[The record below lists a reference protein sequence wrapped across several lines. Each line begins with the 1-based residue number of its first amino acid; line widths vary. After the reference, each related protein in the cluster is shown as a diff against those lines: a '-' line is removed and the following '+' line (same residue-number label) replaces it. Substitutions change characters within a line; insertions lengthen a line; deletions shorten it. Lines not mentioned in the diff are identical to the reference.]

1 MCHRMLYRHFVCQL
15 MTHRWDCMGRF
26 TINNISLSDEA
37 PKICVPIIGRTDA
50 EVLEQSEAIAEEAD
64 RLIRAGIRPGP
75 CVDIVEFRAD
85 YYDNICNQTLLTELL
100 QKIRA
105 RHPGRLLLFT
115 FRTEEEG
122 GELRHDRAGSML
134 DDIYSWAMFSGCI
147 DLLDVELL
155 SGNYRVVRTATKAK
169 DLGIGVVMSYHNF
182 EDTPHSRDLEDSLWD
197 MEQLGGDV
205 LKIAV
210 TPKTQFD
217 TDRIIELTDQIR
229 KGRAHQPITKP
240 VVLISMTKLGERS
253 RIDGANAGSAFTFG
267 TVGGSSAPGQIPL
280 EELAKALK

>member
-1 MCHRMLYRHFVCQL
+1 MNKIM
-15 MTHRWDCMGRF
+15 
-26 TINNISLSDEA
+26 IKNISLGDEV
-37 PKICVPIIGRTDA
+37 PKICVPVIGRSDA
-50 EVLEQSEAIAEEAD
+50 EILEQSEAIAREAE
-64 RLIRAGIRPGP
+64 RLVQAGIRPAP

-100 QKIRA
+100 KKLKEQHKD
-105 RHPGRLLLFT
+105 RLLLFT

-134 DDIYSWAMFSGCI
+134 DDIYAWAMVSGYI

-169 DLGIGVVMSYHNF
+169 DLGIGVVLSYHNF
-182 EDTPHSRDLEDSLWD
+182 EETPHTKDLEEILWD
-197 MEQLGGDV
+197 MEQLGGDI

-217 TDRIIELTDQIR
+217 AHRILELTDQIK
-229 KGRAHQPITKP
+229 KGRAAQPITKP
-240 VVLISMTKLGERS
+240 VVLISMTKLGEKTRTE
-253 RIDGANAGSAFTFG
+253 GAKLGSAFTFG
-267 TVGGSSAPGQIPL
+267 TVSAASAPGQIPL
-280 EELAKALK
+280 EALAKALS

>member
-1 MCHRMLYRHFVCQL
+1 MNKIM
-15 MTHRWDCMGRF
+15 
-26 TINNISLSDEA
+26 INNISLGDEV
-37 PKICVPIIGRTDA
+37 PKICVPVIGRSDA
-50 EVLEQSEAIAEEAD
+50 EILEQSEAIEREAE
-64 RLIRAGIRPGP
+64 RLVQAGIRPAP

-100 QKIRA
+100 KKLKEQHKD
-105 RHPGRLLLFT
+105 RLLLFT

-134 DDIYSWAMFSGCI
+134 DDIYAWAMVSGYI

-169 DLGIGVVMSYHNF
+169 DLGIGVVLSYHNF
-182 EDTPHSRDLEDSLWD
+182 EETPHTKDLEEILWD
-197 MEQLGGDV
+197 MEQLGGDI

-217 TDRIIELTDQIR
+217 VHRILELTDQIK
-229 KGRAHQPITKP
+229 KGRAAQPITKP
-240 VVLISMTKLGERS
+240 VVLISMTKLGEKTRTE
-253 RIDGANAGSAFTFG
+253 GAKLGSAFTFG
-267 TVGGSSAPGQIPL
+267 TVSAASAPGQIPL
-280 EELAKALK
+280 EALAKALS